1 MLSYR
6 NLTENIQKNAKSK
19 EEAIALALAEFG
31 ALEEDVNIEVIEEA
45 SKGFLGLKA
54 KDAVVSVSLKDVA
67 VFRAKKFLNE
77 VFRDFG
83 IEVTVSV
90 TRDENGIAV
99 DLAGDNMGIVI
110 GKRGETLD
118 SLQYLTSLVANLGL
132 SRDEYSKVSL
142 DTENYREKRNEALIA
157 LSERLANKVTKTGKR
172 YTLEPM
178 NPYERRIIHANL
190 QNSETVTTFSI
201 GEDPYRKVVIAPKN
215 EKMHNRKKRPYKRD
229 EAAETTAKVK
239 ETAPVLDEV
248 TGEELPMT
256 YPGGGQ
262 NGRFNKNKAG
272 SFEEYLA
279 RENGDI
285 LG

>member
-6 NLTENIQKNAKSK
+6 NLTESIQKSAKSK
-19 EEAIALALAEFG
+19 EEAVELALNEFG
-31 ALEEDVNIEVIEEA
+31 AKEEDVNVEVVEEA
-45 SKGFLGLKA
+45 SKGFLGLGTKE
-54 KDAVVSVSLKDVA
+54 AVVNVSLKDVA

-83 IEVTVSV
+83 MEVQVTV
-90 TRDENGIAV
+90 TRNENGIAV
-99 DLAGDNMGIVI
+99 DLAGVNMGIVI

-118 SLQYLTSLVANLGL
+118 SLQYLTSLVANIGL
-132 SRDEYSKVSL
+132 SRDDYSKVSL
-142 DTENYREKRNEALIA
+142 DTENYREKRNEALVA
-157 LSERLANKVTKTGKR
+157 LSERLAAKVTKTGKR

-215 EKMHNRKKRPYKRD
+215 EKPYTRKKRSYRRD
-229 EAAETTAKVK
+229 EEVAENVEVHETT
-239 ETAPVLDEV
+239 PVIDEV